1 MQGTPADR
9 RNAVLQGTRRRSPR
23 ASDSCDM
30 VDISAPRIFR
40 KSVPVSAEQ
49 RLHSSA
55 TAVVTSAATS
65 AAAAAAAAGR
75 VDRPRLAHP
84 GAEQAAARAPSPA
97 TATAHRPTARSNRSS
112 DLRMARRDTAASSRP
127 IGQLWFIT

>member
-30 VDISAPRIFR
+30 VDIPAPRTFR

-55 TAVVTSAATS
+55 TAAVTSAATS
-65 AAAAAAAAGR
+65 AAAAAAAGR

-112 DLRMARRDTAASSRP
+112 DLRMARKDTAAPSRP
-127 IGQLWFIT
+127 IGQL